1 MNDLRSQI
9 RCDQMPASIDVMPT
23 TSCKNKN
30 ESKKCIRIL
39 HVDDEHSI
47 LEVSKSI
54 LEMDGNFIVDS
65 AGSVREAE
73 ERLAQ
78 QEFDAI
84 VCDYEMPGNNGL
96 QFLRKLREKRIDI
109 PFIVLTGR
117 SREEIAI
124 QALNLGAD
132 HYVCKASSP
141 EILYGELA
149 HHLILAVERRRAL
162 SENQNA
168 SIILQNLDEAIVAT
182 DDSFTITTW
191 NKAAQDLFG
200 WEATEVLGKG
210 FKEIFMNIQIS
221 PSFGEVTNKVL
232 NEGKFLGEIVYRNR
246 FGEIRSG
253 KLHGIK
259 VKDKNDR
266 FIGTLAV
273 CHDISEQK
281 KIEEKLRHNNKT
293 IGSIINST
301 NNGVYALDRN
311 WNFIYINERMAKLID
326 LIPDQ
331 IIGRN
336 GWSIFPKII
345 GTPLEKNLREAME
358 KKETRIFEWQGR
370 IYSNEVWKYTII
382 PIEDGITVFAED
394 ISERKS
400 IENILKESE
409 QKYHELIDCLPE
421 VVFEIDLKANLVYAN
436 SKAFEL
442 TKYSKNDILDGF
454 NVLSLIAPEDSERI
468 RKNIERVFNGDFLQP
483 SEYTLLRRDG
493 TRFVATISSSPIFRG
508 GKVTGARGV
517 MIDIT
522 QRKKVEQ
529 QLESAWNYL
538 ERTLDAVSTGI
549 MVVDCE
555 TRKIVDANPAVLK
568 MLGTCEEEVIGKV
581 CHNFICPNEI
591 GKCPVLDIGR
601 RVDRAERVL
610 LRSNGETCPII
621 KSVTKIEH
629 NGRQML
635 IESFEDISILKNKEN
650 EIEENRK
657 KLEVLNE
664 KLRVVGSLSRHDVRN
679 KLGAI
684 SGNAYLLKR
693 KYCDKPEI
701 IEKLNSVEQS
711 IRETTRILDFAR
723 IYEQLGAEKLVNINV
738 KNAIDEAIGMFS
750 QLPFKLVNNCEG
762 LVVLAD
768 SSLRQLIYNL
778 IENTI
783 KYGQKT
789 TEVCIYYKKTTD
801 KTLQLVYE
809 DDGVGIPSENKQL
822 LFKQG
827 FSTGGSTGFGLYL
840 IKSMIEAYGWNIR
853 EEGISGK
860 GAKFVITIPTK
871 NRPSVDEQ

>member
-1 MNDLRSQI
+1 MNNLKPQLQFNQI
-9 RCDQMPASIDVMPT
+9 AASVDSIAAI
-23 TSCKNKN
+23 SSKNKD
-30 ESKKCIRIL
+30 ETKKCIRIL

-54 LEMDGNFIVDS
+54 LEMEGNFIVDS
-65 AGSVREAE
+65 ARSVREAE

-84 VCDYEMPGNNGL
+84 VCDYEMPGKNGL
-96 QFLRKLREKRIDI
+96 QFLKELREKRIDT

-117 SREEIAI
+117 SREELAI

-149 HHLILAVERRRAL
+149 HHLVFAVERRRAL
-162 SENQNA
+162 SENQHA
-168 SIILQNLDEAIVAT
+168 AIILQSLDEAIVST

-191 NKAAQDLFG
+191 NKAAKDLFG
-200 WEATEVLGKG
+200 WEAREVLGKK
-210 FKEIFMNIQIS
+210 FKEIFTNIQIT
-221 PSFGEVTNKVL
+221 PSFNEVTNKVL
-232 NEGKFLGEIVYRNR
+232 NEGKFSGEIVYRNR
-246 FGEIRSG
+246 FGEIRNG

-266 FIGTLAV
+266 FTGTVVV
-273 CHDISEQK
+273 CNDISEHK
-281 KIEEKLRHNNKT
+281 NAEEKLRQNNKT
-293 IGSIINST
+293 INSIINST
-301 NNGVYALDRN
+301 NDGVYALDRN
-311 WNFIYINERMAKLID
+311 WNFIYINERMAKLVG
-326 LIPDQ
+326 LAPDQ

-336 GWSIFPKII
+336 GWSVFPKII

-358 KKETRIFEWQGR
+358 KKEVRIFEWEGR

-394 ISERKS
+394 RTELKRT
-400 IENILKESE
+400 ENILMESE

-436 SKAFEL
+436 SKAFDL
-442 TKYSKNDILDGF
+442 TKYSKNDTLNGF

-468 RKNIERVFNGDFLQP
+468 RKNLERVFNGDFLQP

-493 TRFVATISSSPIFRG
+493 IRFPATISSSPIFRG

-522 QRKKVEQ
+522 QRKKVEK

-555 TRKIVDANPAVLK
+555 TRKIIDVNPAVLK

-591 GKCPVLDIGR
+591 GKCPVLDMGR
-601 RVDRAERVL
+601 TVDRAERVL
-610 LRSNGETCPII
+610 LRSNGDKCPII

-629 NGRQML
+629 NGRSML
-635 IESFEDISILKNKEN
+635 IESFEDISILKVKEN

-657 KLEVLNE
+657 KLEILNE

-684 SGNAYLLKR
+684 SGNTYLLKK
-693 KYCDKPEI
+693 KYGDKPEI
-701 IEKLNSVEQS
+701 IERLNSIEQS
-711 IRETTRILDFAR
+711 IRETTRILDFAKT
-723 IYEQLGAEKLVNINV
+723 YEQLGAEKLVNINV
-738 KNAIDEAIGMFS
+738 KNAIEEAKGMFS
-750 QLPFKLVNNCEG
+750 QLPFELINDCEG

-789 TEVCIYYKKTTD
+789 TAVHIYYEKTVNN
-801 KTLQLVYE
+801 TLQLVYE
-809 DDGVGIPSENKQL
+809 DDGLGIPSENKQL

-840 IKSMIEAYGWNIR
+840 IKSMIEAYGWNIH

-860 GAKFVITIPTK
+860 GAKFVLTIPANNK
-871 NRPSVDEQ
+871 QIMDKQ